1 MTDATV
7 QTIEPKTLESI
18 RTVANIG
25 SGTMGHATALQFAVA
40 GYPVKLVDC
49 SEELLKRGME
59 HIRAD
64 AEEFAQAGLLRAEDT
79 VDDVLSRISTYTDY
93 ENGVSDADFIIE
105 SIVEKLDV
113 KQSVWQQIEQYAPV
127 DAIFATNTSGLG
139 PTAIQSVLKHPERF
153 VVAHFWNPAHLMPLV
168 EVVPGK
174 DTAPEVVD
182 TTFDL
187 MASIGKKPAKIKKE
201 SLGFVGNRMQLA
213 LLREAFNII
222 NEGIADAETVDTVVT
237 VWDDAGISSAPWP
250 APIWADWTRSTTS
263 APTCSKTWITAP
275 NRALCWLGKCR
286 MGTLAQKPAVVSTN
300 GKAKTDNALSAS
312 ATNSSCNSWRRTL
325 LLRTLTASPSNTPTY
340 RYDDCG
346 QGNDYPPAIVTA
358 ITKPTYFH
366 AIYKPYIVLAAD
378 SPYRRPRHTAFAF
391 GRISPTV
398 RLQ

>member
-49 SEELLKRGME
+49 SGELLKRGME

-113 KQSVWQQIEQYAPV
+113 KQSAWQQIEQYAPV

-187 MASIGKKPAKIKKE
+187 MASENQK
-201 SLGFVGNRMQLA
+201 
-213 LLREAFNII
+213 
-222 NEGIADAETVDTVVT
+222 GIF
-237 VWDDAGISSAPWP
+237 GIRGQPYA
-250 APIWADWTRSTTS
+250 T
-263 APTCSKTWITAP
+263 
-275 NRALCWLGKCR
+275 G
-286 MGTLAQKPAVVSTN
+286 AVARGV
-300 GKAKTDNALSAS
+300 
-312 ATNSSCNSWRRTL
+312 
-325 LLRTLTASPSNTPTY
+325 
-340 RYDDCG
+340 
-346 QGNDYPPAIVTA
+346 Q
-358 ITKPTYFH
+358 H
-366 AIYKPYIVLAAD
+366 
-378 SPYRRPRHTAFAF
+378 H
-391 GRISPTV
+391 
-398 RLQ
+398 Q

>member
-127 DAIFATNTSGLG
+127 DTIFATNTSGLG

-187 MASIGKKPAKIKKE
+187 MASIGKKPAKIKRNLWDSWATVCNWRCCARRSTSSMKA
-201 SLGFVGNRMQLA
+201 SRRGNRRHCGSLQFGTTLESRRPRGQRD
-213 LLREAFNII
+213 LGGLDTFYNI
-222 NEGIADAETVDTVVT
+222 
-237 VWDDAGISSAPWP
+237 
-250 APIWADWTRSTTS
+250 STYLFKDMDNGTEPS
-263 APTCSKTWITAP
+263 
-275 NRALCWLGKCR
+275 LCWLGKCR

-340 RYDDCG
+340 RYDDC
-346 QGNDYPPAIVTA
+346 VT
-358 ITKPTYFH
+358 I
-366 AIYKPYIVLAAD
+366 AD
-378 SPYRRPRHTAFAF
+378 RETTTRPQ
-391 GRISPTV
+391 S
-398 RLQ
+398 

>member
-25 SGTMGHATALQFAVA
+25 SGTMGQFAVA

-139 PTAIQSVLKHPERF
+139 PPAIQSP
-153 VVAHFWNPAHLMPLV
+153 
-168 EVVPGK
+168 
-174 DTAPEVVD
+174 
-182 TTFDL
+182 
-187 MASIGKKPAKIKKE
+187 
-201 SLGFVGNRMQLA
+201 
-213 LLREAFNII
+213 
-222 NEGIADAETVDTVVT
+222 
-237 VWDDAGISSAPWP
+237 
-250 APIWADWTRSTTS
+250 
-263 APTCSKTWITAP
+263 
-275 NRALCWLGKCR
+275 
-286 MGTLAQKPAVVSTN
+286 GTLCGCSF
-300 GKAKTDNALSAS
+300 LESCAS
-312 ATNSSCNSWRRTL
+312 DA
-325 LLRTLTASPSNTPTY
+325 ASRSGA
-340 RYDDCG
+340 R
-346 QGNDYPPAIVTA
+346 Q
-358 ITKPTYFH
+358 
-366 AIYKPYIVLAAD
+366 
-378 SPYRRPRHTAFAF
+378 RHCA
-391 GRISPTV
+391 GSG
-398 RLQ
+398 